1 MIRLTIVAAALLGAS
16 AAVAQDS
23 PSATD
28 PQVAFNNHCR
38 QCHSTKEGDNRL
50 GPNLYQVV
58 GREAGTAEGYR
69 YSSALSQADWTWDDE
84 MLDKWIT
91 NPDSVASGNKM
102 KPYPGLEDE
111 AQRAAIIEH
120 LKATGTSGGES
131 GGGSD
136 GGSDSAS

>member
-1 MIRLTIVAAALLGAS
+1 MIRLTILAAGLIGAT

-23 PSATD
+23 PSKTD

-50 GPNLYQVV
+50 GPSLYQVV
-58 GREAGTAEGYR
+58 GRKAGTAEGYR
-69 YSSALSQADWTWDDE
+69 YSSALEQADWTWDEE
-84 MLDKWIT
+84 MLDQWIT

-120 LKATGTSGGES
+120 LRATGTSGGSGGES

-136 GGSDSAS
+136 SAS